1 MPEESKRKKVS
12 LLSVVLFPEDAVY
25 PLGKFFFDR
34 TINSMPMRD
43 LILILDFGSQ
53 YTQLIARKVR
63 ELGVYSEIKSCH
75 TPGAELLREPPRGFI
90 LSGGPN
96 SVYDAGAP
104 GLERAI
110 FESGVPILGVCYGQ
124 QLMAHL
130 LGGKVVA
137 APGREYGSARLEI
150 REPDALFQGVTPST
164 AVWMSHGDFVEALPP
179 GFIALATTAN
189 SPYAAIAHLQ
199 KKLFGIQFHPEVAHT
214 IEGRQILQNF
224 VFGICQ
230 CRPNW
235 SPENFVETTVQKIR
249 NEVGKAQVIC
259 GLSGGV
265 DSAVTAALVQRAVGE
280 RLHCIFVD
288 HGLMRKN
295 EAQQIQATFAEIFGK
310 AFTTVEAS
318 SRFLEK
324 LRGVVDPEAKRK
336 IIGEQY
342 IRVFVAESR
351 NIAGATFLAQGT
363 LYPDVI
369 ESSSPFG
376 GPSVTIKTHHNVG
389 GLPEQMHLQLIEPLR
404 ELFKDEVRQCG
415 RVLGMPESI
424 LGRHPFPGPGLAVRI
439 LGEITPGRLELLRE
453 ADAIFIEELKR
464 SGWYD
469 QVWQAFAVL
478 LPIQSIGVINDS
490 RTYEMTMALRAV
502 NSVDGMTADWA
513 KLPHDLLA
521 HISSRITNE
530 VRGIN
535 RVVYDVSSKPPSTI
549 EWE

>member
-1 MPEESKRKKVS
+1 MKDPTKIFSA
-12 LLSVVLFPEDAVY
+12 P
-25 PLGKFFFDR
+25 
-34 TINSMPMRD
+34 IRD
-43 LILILDFGSQ
+43 SIIIIDFGSQ

-63 ELGVYSEIKSCH
+63 ELGVYSEIKSCR
-75 TPGAELLREPPRGFI
+75 TPVEELLREQPRGLI

-96 SVYDAGAP
+96 SVYDPEAP
-104 GLERAI
+104 GIARTI

-137 APGREYGSARLEI
+137 APEREYGSAQLQVHQ
-150 REPDALFQGVTPST
+150 PDALFANVST
-164 AVWMSHGDFVEALPP
+164 STRVWMSHGDFVEVPP
-179 GFIALATTAN
+179 SGFVSLATTAN

-199 KKLFGIQFHPEVAHT
+199 KKLFAIQFHPEVAHT
-214 IEGRQILQNF
+214 AEGRQILHNF
-224 VFGICQ
+224 VFGICG
-230 CRPNW
+230 CTASW
-235 SPENFVETTVQKIR
+235 SSENFVETAVQKIR
-249 NEVGKAQVIC
+249 GEVGKAHVIC

-265 DSAVTAALVQRAVGE
+265 DSAVTAILVQRAIGAQ
-280 RLHCIFVD
+280 LHCVFVD

-295 EAQQIQATFAEIFGK
+295 EAQQIRETFSELFGR
-310 AFTTVEAS
+310 AFIAVDAS
-318 SRFLEK
+318 KLFWEK
-324 LRGVVDPEAKRK
+324 LHGVIDPEMKRR

-342 IRVFVAESR
+342 IRVFEAEAR
-351 NIAGATFLAQGT
+351 KIPGVKFLAQGT

-369 ESSSPFG
+369 ESFSPRG

-389 GLPEQMHLQLIEPLR
+389 GLPEKMLLQLIEPLR

-439 LGEITPGRLELLRE
+439 LGEITPERLSLLRE
-453 ADAIFIEELKR
+453 ADAIFIDELKT

-478 LPIQSIGVINDS
+478 LPIQSVGVMGDN
-490 RTYEMTMALRAV
+490 RTYEMTVALRSV
-502 NSVDGMTADWA
+502 NSVDGMTADWS
-513 KLPHDLLA
+513 KLPYELLA
-521 HISSRITNE
+521 HVSSRITNE

-535 RVVYDVSSKPPSTI
+535 RVVYDISSKPPSTI